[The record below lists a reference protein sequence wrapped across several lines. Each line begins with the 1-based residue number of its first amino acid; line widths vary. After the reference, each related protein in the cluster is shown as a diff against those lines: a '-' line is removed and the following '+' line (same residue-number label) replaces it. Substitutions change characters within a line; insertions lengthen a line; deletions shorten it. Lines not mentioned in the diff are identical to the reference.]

1 MHISSIARKLTLVTT
16 IAWALTGSAAPAA
29 DWPEWRGPNRD
40 GRSAEKN
47 LPSKWSPKGENL
59 AWKVPYG
66 GRSTPIVMG
75 DRIYLLNPSGSG
87 ETLQERLT
95 CFDAESGKV
104 LWEYKYNVFLS
115 DVPPHRVAWSSP
127 AGDPETGN
135 VYVFGVG
142 GSLIGFSRDGKV
154 LWDRSLGEEFGLV
167 TTHGG
172 RTVSPVVD
180 GDLVIVSGITSG
192 WGDQARAAHRFMAFD
207 KRTGK
212 TVYVSTPGGRP
223 FDTTYSPPIIADV
236 NGTRLLIA
244 GGGDGTMHAI
254 KVQTGEPA
262 WKYVVSKRGLNTGA
276 VMNGN
281 VAIVTHSEEN
291 LDTSEMGLIAAI
303 DASVKGDIKKENVKW
318 EKTGWQGGFSSPIVE
333 GDRIFQ
339 VDNGGNLY
347 AFDSVSGK
355 SLWHINVGT
364 VQKASAVLA
373 DGKIYVGSETG
384 KFFIVRPHSDKAEIV
399 YSIDLNEGKP
409 SDASPEQIIASV
421 AVADGR
427 VYLVS
432 NEAMYAIGKRTPS
445 PPSTPATKKL
455 EAGQGPAAFVLV
467 VPTEL
472 TAKPGEKLSFEARG
486 FDAQGRP
493 LGVQKATWAVEQMG
507 GNVDESGSYTAPQG
521 AAAGLVKATVG
532 GVSGTAR
539 VRVIPPLP
547 WSENFDAIAAKTP
560 PKHWINATGKTEVRE
575 VDGNK
580 VLVKLA
586 DNPFTKRARIFLGPT
601 DLSNYT
607 VEVDARAIEK
617 RRQMGDAGVVA
628 QRYQLTLYGNHQRLE
643 LQPWQPET
651 TRTVAVPF
659 PWKADTWYHI
669 KLRVE
674 PAGDGKVKALG
685 KAWPTGEPEP
695 EKWSIERIDPI
706 SNLHGSPGLYAD
718 ATFEVFFDNLK
729 VTANQ

>member
-1 MHISSIARKLTLVTT
+1 MHISSIPRNLTFVTT
-16 IAWALTGSAAPAA
+16 LTWVLAGTAGTAA

-40 GRSAEKN
+40 GRSAEQN

-66 GRSTPIVMG
+66 GRSAPIVMG
-75 DRIYLLNPSGSG
+75 NRMYLLNPSGSG
-87 ETLQERLT
+87 ENLQERLT
-95 CFDAESGKV
+95 CFDADSGKV
-104 LWEYKYNVFLS
+104 LWEHKSNVFLS

-135 VYVFGVG
+135 VYTFGVG
-142 GSLIGFSRDGKV
+142 GSLLGFNRDGKL
-154 LWDRSLGEEFGLV
+154 LWERSLGEEFGLV

-180 GDLVIVSGITSG
+180 GDLVIVSGITTG

-223 FDTTYSPPIIADV
+223 FDTTYSPPIIANV

-254 KVQTGEPA
+254 KVQTGEPV
-262 WKYVVSKRGLNTGA
+262 WKYVISKRGVNTGA

-291 LDTSEMGLIAAI
+291 LDTSEMGLIAAV
-303 DASVKGDIKKENVKW
+303 DATAKGDISKEKVKW
-318 EKTGWQGGFSSPIVE
+318 AKSNWQGGYSSPIVD
-333 GDRIFQ
+333 GDRVFQ

-347 AFDSVSGK
+347 AFDAVTGK

-364 VQKASAVLA
+364 VQKASPVLA

-384 KFFIVRPHSDKAEIV
+384 KFFIVRPHSDRAEILD
-399 YSIDLNEGKP
+399 SDDLNEDKAT
-409 SDASPEQIIASV
+409 DAPPEQIIASV
-421 AVADGR
+421 AIADGR

-432 NEAMYAIGKRTPS
+432 NEAMYAIGKRTP
-445 PPSTPATKKL
+445 ATKRPAVAKL
-455 EAGQGPAAFVLV
+455 EPGQGPAASILV

-472 TAKPGEKLSFEARG
+472 MLKPGETVKFEARA
-486 FDAQGRP
+486 FDANGRP
-493 LGVQKATWAVEQMG
+493 LGVQTATWAVEQMG
-507 GNVDESGSYTAPQG
+507 GTVDASGTYRAPAG
-521 AAAGLVKATVG
+521 AAAGLVKAAVG
-532 GVSGTAR
+532 SLSGVAR
-539 VRVIPPLP
+539 LRVVPPLP
-547 WSENFDAIAAKTP
+547 WSENFDAAPAKTP
-560 PKHWINATGKTEVRE
+560 PKHWINATGKTEIRE
-575 VDGNK
+575 IEGNK

-586 DNPFTKRARIFLGPT
+586 DNPFTKRARIFMGPT
-601 DLSNYT
+601 DMSNYT

-651 TRTVAVPF
+651 ARTVAVPF

-674 PAGDGKVKALG
+674 PSTGGKVRALG
-685 KAWPTGEPEP
+685 KVWPTGEPEP
-695 EKWSIERIDPI
+695 DKWQIERVDPVP
-706 SNLHGSPGLYAD
+706 NLEGSPGLYAD

-729 VTANQ
+729 VTPNQ